1 LWGAPELPLMEED
14 GLARLRVVVHGW
26 VQGVGYRD
34 FASREAVRHRL
45 KGYVRNSSDGS
56 VEIEAEGP
64 KVELERFLDRVRAGP
79 PMAEVRRVEVAWDTY
94 RDEFQHWDLRW

>member
-1 LWGAPELPLMEED
+1 MED
-14 GLARLRVVVHGW
+14 HGKARLRAVVRGW

-34 FASREAVRHRL
+34 FVSREARSHRL

-64 KVELERFLDRVRAGP
+64 RDDLERFLDRLRRGHP
-79 PMAEVRRVEVAWDTY
+79 LAEVERVEVAWDGF
-94 RDEFQHWDLRW
+94 RGEFEDWDLRW

>member
-1 LWGAPELPLMEED
+1 MEETAM
-14 GLARLRVVVHGW
+14 ARLKAAVHGW

-34 FASREAVRHRL
+34 FVSREALRHRL

-64 KVELERFLDRVRAGP
+64 RAELEGFLERLRAGP
-79 PMAEVRRVEVAWDTY
+79 PMADVKRVDVAWDAY
-94 RDEFQHWDLRW
+94 RGEFSAWDLRW